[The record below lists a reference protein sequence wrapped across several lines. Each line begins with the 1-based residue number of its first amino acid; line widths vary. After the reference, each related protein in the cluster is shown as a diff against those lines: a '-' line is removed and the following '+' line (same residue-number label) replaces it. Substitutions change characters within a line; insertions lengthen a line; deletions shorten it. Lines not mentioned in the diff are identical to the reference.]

1 MVAWLFLEGLGSMW
15 NKPDTVAHNEAQI
28 RTAKILR
35 SLQLTLSEPIILQ
48 VIMLVTF
55 KIEIKMLRSC

>member
-1 MVAWLFLEGLGSMW
+1 MW
-15 NKPDTVAHNEAQI
+15 NKLDTVAHNEAQI

-35 SLQLTLSEPIILQ
+35 ILQLTLCEPIILQ